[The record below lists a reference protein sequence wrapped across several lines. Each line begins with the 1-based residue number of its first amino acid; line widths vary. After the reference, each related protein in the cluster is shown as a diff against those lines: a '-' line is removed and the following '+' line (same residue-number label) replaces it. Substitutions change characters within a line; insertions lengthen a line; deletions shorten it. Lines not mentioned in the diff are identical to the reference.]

1 MRRAEAKALQ
11 ADLSEWRGTRR
22 DVHNTL
28 HHLLRQMDITHW
40 GSSSQRIGNLFR
52 NAGRMASMAA
62 LAGVAL
68 AGSVPAGAAPAAS
81 APVTSAT
88 ANSGKS
94 STEEIENALASI
106 FKSIEGARFDEAL
119 VKTEALINTR
129 PNYRLAHLIKGDLL
143 MAHARPVRTMGAAPN
158 APQERVKDLREEA
171 IARLRGYRERPP
183 KDQIPR
189 YLLQLRPDQKHAVV
203 VDTKKSRLYV
213 YENVNGQPRFVADYY
228 MSHGKLGIDKL
239 KEGDQKTPIGVYHVT
254 ASLPKEKLA
263 DRYGDG
269 AFPINYPNDWD
280 RRLGRSGSGIWLHG
294 TGSETFSRGP
304 RSSDGCVTLT
314 NADLASLR
322 PLIQVGLTPVIISD
336 EVEWLSRDS
345 WSSERDSL
353 NKAIEQWRRDWE
365 SLNTDAYLTHYDKEF
380 DGDGMNLRQ
389 WSERKRQVNA
399 GKSWIKLA
407 LANISMFRNP
417 GKNELVVVTFDQDY
431 KSSNLNGT
439 MKKRMY
445 WIKDGMRWK
454 IVDEG
459 SA

>member
-1 MRRAEAKALQ
+1 MRALRTVL
-11 ADLSEWRGTRR
+11 AVVVCGT
-22 DVHNTL
+22 V
-28 HHLLRQMDITHW
+28 LLT
-40 GSSSQRIGNLFR
+40 SPL
-52 NAGRMASMAA
+52 
-62 LAGVAL
+62 
-68 AGSVPAGAAPAAS
+68 GAAPGA
-81 APVTSAT
+81 
-88 ANSGKS
+88 KS
-94 STEEIENALASI
+94 STEEVENALVGI
-106 FKSIEGARFDEAL
+106 FKSIEQTRFDEAL
-119 VKTEALINTR
+119 ARTEALIAAR

-143 MAHARPVRTMGAAPN
+143 LARTRPITSMGAAPN
-158 APQERVKDLREEA
+158 APQERVRDLREEA
-171 IARLRGYRERPP
+171 IARLKAYRERPP

-280 RRLGRSGSGIWLHG
+280 RRLGRGGSGIWLHG
-294 TGSETFSRGP
+294 TGSDTFSRAP

-314 NADLASLR
+314 NADLNILR
-322 PLIQVGLTPVIISD
+322 PMIQVGLTPVIISD
-336 EVEWLSRDS
+336 QVEWLSLDH
-345 WSSERDSL
+345 WNTERESL
-353 NKAIEQWRRDWE
+353 KQAIEQWRRDWE
-365 SLNTDAYLTHYDKEF
+365 SLNTETYLTHYARSFE
-380 DGDGMNLRQ
+380 GEGMNLRQ

-399 GKSWIKLA
+399 GKSWVKVA
-407 LANISMFRNP
+407 LANVSMFRYP
-417 GKNELVVVTFDQDY
+417 GKDDLVVVTFDQDY
-431 KSSNLNGT
+431 KSSNLSGS

-445 WIKDGMRWK
+445 WTKEGGRWK

-459 SA
+459 AA

>member
-1 MRRAEAKALQ
+1 
-11 ADLSEWRGTRR
+11 
-22 DVHNTL
+22 
-28 HHLLRQMDITHW
+28 MDITHW
-40 GSSSQRIGNLFR
+40 RSSSRRIGNLFR
-52 NAGRMASMAA
+52 DAGRVAAMAA
-62 LAGVAL
+62 LAGFAL
-68 AGSVPAGAAPAAS
+68 AGSVPASAAPAA

-88 ANSGKS
+88 ANGGKS

-254 ASLPKEKLA
+254 AALPKEKLA

-365 SLNTDAYLTHYDKEF
+365 SLNTDAYLTHYDKQF

-399 GKSWIKLA
+399 GKSWIKLS

-445 WIKDGMRWK
+445 WIKDGTRWK

>member
-1 MRRAEAKALQ
+1 MGGWRR
-11 ADLSEWRGTRR
+11 
-22 DVHNTL
+22 
-28 HHLLRQMDITHW
+28 LLRVD
-40 GSSSQRIGNLFR
+40 GSLRL
-52 NAGRMASMAA
+52 GRTNPYDDAQKFGTLLRAIWCCAAVAVLSGAAPA
-62 LAGVAL
+62 LAA
-68 AGSVPAGAAPAAS
+68 PAMVAPAAS
-81 APVTSAT
+81 AASKG
-88 ANSGKS
+88 NS
-94 STEEIENALASI
+94 STEEVENALAAI
-106 FKSIEGARFDEAL
+106 FRSIEAAKFDDAL
-119 VKTEALINTR
+119 VKTEALISAR

-143 MAHARPVRTMGAAPN
+143 MARARPLRVMGAAPN
-158 APQERVKDLREEA
+158 APQERVKDLRDEA
-171 IARLRGYRERPP
+171 IARLKAYRERPP

-228 MSHGKLGIDKL
+228 MSHGRLGIDKL

-263 DRYGDG
+263 DRYGDA

-294 TGSETFSRGP
+294 TGSETFSRAP

-314 NADLASLR
+314 NADLNSLR

-336 EVEWLSRDS
+336 EVEWLSRDN
-345 WSSERDSL
+345 WSSEREAL

-365 SLNTDAYLTHYDKEF
+365 SLNTDAYLTHYDKNF

-399 GKSWIKLA
+399 GKTWIKLA
-407 LANISMFRNP
+407 LANLSMFRYP
-417 GKNELVVVTFDQDY
+417 GKNDLVVVTFDQDY
-431 KSSNLNGT
+431 KSSNLNGG

-445 WIKDGMRWK
+445 WIKDGARWRV
-454 IVDEG
+454 VDEG
-459 SA
+459 AA

>member
-1 MRRAEAKALQ
+1 MQ

-22 DVHNTL
+22 DL
-28 HHLLRQMDITHW
+28 HDTWHHILRQMDITHW

-52 NAGRMASMAA
+52 NAGRMALMAA

-68 AGSVPAGAAPAAS
+68 AGSVPARAAPAAS

-254 ASLPKEKLA
+254 AALPKEKLA

-294 TGSETFSRGP
+294 TGSETFARGP

-445 WIKDGMRWK
+445 WIKDGTRWK